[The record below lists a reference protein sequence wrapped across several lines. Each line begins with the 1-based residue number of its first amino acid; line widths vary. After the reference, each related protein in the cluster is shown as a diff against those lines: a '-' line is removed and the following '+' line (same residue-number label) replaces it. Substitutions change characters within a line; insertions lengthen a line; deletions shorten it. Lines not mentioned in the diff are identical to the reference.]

1 MILIDPD
8 LIHPIVCEELVDI
21 FKRNKHLQ
29 EEYNLSVMMDLNK
42 IQGEDYIT
50 VKKAATIIERS
61 VSKTFGIMFIEYA
74 QIVMWPLGSSM
85 DLHYDDG
92 RKSTNLVSITNLNDN
107 YMGGETYIKQENITI
122 VPRTGKTIS
131 FDGMKYMHRVNE
143 VISNC
148 RYTLIMWYTRDI
160 SQAITTDFNL

>member
-8 LIHPIVCEELVDI
+8 LVHPIICEEILDI
-21 FKRNKHLQ
+21 FKRNKRK
-29 EEYNLSVMMDLNK
+29 YLSYGSSIIIDLNK
-42 IQGEDYIT
+42 IRGEDYIT

-74 QIVMWPLGSSM
+74 QIVKWPPGSSM
-85 DLHYDDG
+85 NLHYDDG
-92 RKSTNLVSITNLNDN
+92 RKSTDLVSITNLNDN

-122 VPRTGKTIS
+122 VPKTGKTIS
-131 FDGMKYMHRVNE
+131 FDGMKYEHGVNE
-143 VISNC
+143 VTSNS

-160 SQAITTDFNL
+160 SKAITTEFNL

>member
-8 LIHPIVCEELVDI
+8 LVHPLVCNELINI
-21 FKRNKHLQ
+21 FERNHHLQ
-29 EEYNLSVMMDLNK
+29 GRYNGSIIVDLNN

-50 VKKAATIIERS
+50 VKRAATIIERS
-61 VSKTFGIMFIEYA
+61 ISKTFGTMFIEYA
-74 QIVMWPLGSSM
+74 QIVLWTPGSCM
-85 DLHYDDG
+85 DMHYDNG

-107 YMGGETYIKQENITI
+107 YTGGETYIDQENITI
-122 VPRTGKTIS
+122 IPKTGKTVA
-131 FDGMKYMHRVNE
+131 FDGMKYLHRVNE
-143 VISNC
+143 VISNY

>member
-8 LIHPIVCEELVDI
+8 LIHPIVCEELLDI
-21 FKRNKHLQ
+21 FKRNKRKYLAHGS
-29 EEYNLSVMMDLNK
+29 SVIMDLNK
-42 IQGEDYIT
+42 IKGEDYIT

-61 VSKTFGIMFIEYA
+61 VSKTFGAMFIEYA
-74 QIVMWPLGSSM
+74 QIVMWPPGSSM
-85 DLHYDDG
+85 DLHYDNG
-92 RKSTNLVSITNLNDN
+92 RKSTDLVSITNLNDN
-107 YMGGETYIKQENITI
+107 YMGGETYIKEENITI
-122 VPRTGKTIS
+122 VPRTGKTVS

-143 VISNC
+143 VISNR